1 MNMRRVYVG
10 AIFLLGAL
18 VSAGFLLTR
27 ATVEVR
33 GQGDAPKYTI
43 KEVMTKAHGKNNL
56 VKKLALGTATEED
69 KKNLIEY
76 YEALTKNKPPRG
88 DLNAWTQRT
97 ETLLAA
103 AKVAVKGNKADFPR
117 LRKAVDCDTC
127 HAQHKPPDD

>member
-1 MNMRRVYVG
+1 MRSRVFAAV
-10 AIFLLGAL
+10 LTLGF
-18 VSAGFLLTR
+18 GLTLGLR
-27 ATVEVR
+27 AE
-33 GQGDAPKYTI
+33 DDKPKYTI

-88 DLNAWTQRT
+88 DQTAWTQRT

-103 AKVAVKGNKADFPR
+103 AKVAVKGTKADFPR
-117 LRKAVDCDTC
+117 
-127 HAQHKPPDD
+127 